1 MPALEHDLPSTDIQT
16 RARRWCYAMRW
27 LSSELAA
34 AAIAAFISLDDWGGS
49 ISWALAMRSPSHGQL
64 AIF

>member
-1 MPALEHDLPSTDIQT
+1 
-16 RARRWCYAMRW
+16 MRW

-34 AAIAAFISLDDWGGS
+34 AAIAAFISLDDWGGG